1 MAIRKIIEYPEPLL
15 RLKAKKVDVFD
26 DELKILTEDMA
37 ETMWEAPGIGLAA
50 PQVAQSLRVIV
61 VDITEP
67 GEDKKHLALVNPE
80 IVEHEGSQLD
90 EEGCLHS
97 LYDAY
102 VEPTQLGQR
111 QQQHVGDGL
120 IQPPA
125 QRRQDDDLGRA
136 PARGVEERQLQ
147 VGLVLAGREAD
158 DLPAGRLDD
167 GQLAG
172 RDGIQVS
179 DDDVGDH
186 TQGERVPRP
195 AVGRDDQVIGAQEVV
210 GVAGV

>member
-67 GEDKKHLALVNPE
+67 GEEKKHLALVNPE

-90 EEGCLHS
+90 AGIGSRKHQCYRAVPCH
-97 LYDAY
+97 
-102 VEPTQLGQR
+102 QLSIIL
-111 QQQHVGDGL
+111 V
-120 IQPPA
+120 
-125 QRRQDDDLGRA
+125 DL
-136 PARGVEERQLQ
+136 L
-147 VGLVLAGREAD
+147 
-158 DLPAGRLDD
+158 
-167 GQLAG
+167 
-172 RDGIQVS
+172 
-179 DDDVGDH
+179 
-186 TQGERVPRP
+186 
-195 AVGRDDQVIGAQEVV
+195 
-210 GVAGV
+210 